1 VRQAIRFVHLLNPQL
16 QRDDSVDWVDVLPKN
31 QASGRVVGNTR
42 SFICSE
48 KQRKLRH
55 ENLLQL
61 LRGEKKKTIKLKDK
75 VTELEK
81 EGIAFQ
87 QKFAKT
93 FRGCLSTLST
103 GGKGTFFYWTK

>member
-1 VRQAIRFVHLLNPQL
+1 LF
-16 QRDDSVDWVDVLPKN
+16 
-31 QASGRVVGNTR
+31 
-42 SFICSE
+42 
-48 KQRKLRH
+48 
-55 ENLLQL
+55 
-61 LRGEKKKTIKLKDK
+61 RGEKKKTIKLKDK

-93 FRGCLSTLST
+93 FRGGLSTLST